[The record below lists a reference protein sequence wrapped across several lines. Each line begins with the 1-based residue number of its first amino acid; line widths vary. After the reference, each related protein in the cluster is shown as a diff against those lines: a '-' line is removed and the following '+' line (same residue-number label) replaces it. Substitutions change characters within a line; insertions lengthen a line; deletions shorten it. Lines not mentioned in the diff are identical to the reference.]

1 MTETDQLERSPLHY
15 AALQNNA
22 SEVLEVLR
30 AGADP
35 NSTDKQG
42 FTPLHL
48 AAQEG
53 AVDTLK
59 LLLENGARVDAINI
73 FGNTPLFTAVFNSR
87 GGGEVIELLRSYGA
101 DPHRANN
108 AGQSPLGLARLIA
121 NFDVAKYFDDL
132 DDHA

>member
-22 SEVLEVLR
+22 SEVLEVRR

-59 LLLENGARVDAINI
+59 LLLEHGARVDAVNI
-73 FGNTPLFTAVFNSR
+73 FGNTPLFTAVFKSR
-87 GGGEVIELLRSYGA
+87 GGGEVIELLRS
-101 DPHRANN
+101 
-108 AGQSPLGLARLIA
+108 
-121 NFDVAKYFDDL
+121 
-132 DDHA
+132 